1 MAYVPVPK
9 ALTRVKT
16 KFLFNLTKRQVVCF
30 GLGALAGVPVFFLT
44 KGALGVSLAA
54 ALMII
59 VMLPF
64 FMFALYEQH
73 GQPLEVLLRHFIQ
86 ARFVRPRTRVY
97 ETNNFY
103 ATIEQNIRNR
113 REVNRILHGK
123 VKRKA
128 QADPGSEKT
137 ASGAES
143 TQSAAK

>member
-9 ALTRVKT
+9 DLTRVKT

-103 ATIEQNIRNR
+103 ATVEQNIRNR

-123 VKRKA
+123 VKRKTK
-128 QADPGSEKT
+128 ADPGSEKT
-137 ASGAES
+137 ASGTKG
-143 TQSAAK
+143 TQSAAG

>member
-9 ALTRVKT
+9 DLTRVKT

-103 ATIEQNIRNR
+103 STVEQNIRNR

-123 VKRKA
+123 VKRKTK
-128 QADPGSEKT
+128 ADPGSEKT
-137 ASGAES
+137 ASGTKG
-143 TQSAAK
+143 TQSAAG